1 MKWKSVI
8 IISIILS
15 CVLSGWS
22 AQEQT
27 PLPEKYRRWLKEEVV
42 YIITPAEKEVF
53 PQLET
58 NRERDFFIR
67 EFWAHRDPTP
77 GSERNEFRDEH
88 LRRIEYA
95 NQHFGREDASQ
106 GWRTDRG
113 RIFIT
118 LGEPR
123 RKTRFEGGVGE
134 SYPTEIWYFD
144 GNPRLGEPP
153 QFRLLFFQPSGVG
166 SYKLYS
172 HIADGPR
179 SLTPLISMY
188 DTSNPEHADQVAYNL
203 LYSRVAPE
211 LAFASWSSF
220 PSADGRRSLE
230 HNHDRISSAKL
241 TEEVRVF
248 PQHKVEDDYAYEFLE
263 HKASVK
269 VSYSVNRIDC
279 RYQVDVL
286 RDPSGIF
293 FVNYVL
299 EPETLS
305 LDVYQN
311 RYFTNIR
318 NTVRVTDDRDA
329 TVFQEERIFP
339 LELTKEQLDQ
349 LGKRP
354 FHVYD
359 SFPLVTGDYTLH
371 VLMEN
376 TVSKEFFSLERKIR
390 VPKPEVL
397 TMGPLILTHRVKK
410 GSPYKDMNKP
420 FLMGDLQIYP
430 SPIKE
435 FSNRQTLYVF
445 FQIYGLDADW
455 SKGGILHA
463 RIRGAEAL
471 AEDTR
476 HPLKEFDGSQD
487 FQLEFPLGSLV
498 PGDYALEVELADEGG
513 QEVLSAAKPFKVVL
527 DSRPE
532 SWAVSQTSPAA
543 TDPLYAYV
551 LGLQWLNLGEIEK
564 ARPLLAEAFA
574 SDPEA
579 LDYSLAYARTFL
591 LAKEWNRVK
600 EILMPFIEEGIGD
613 FDLYAYL
620 GRAHQEEK
628 LWKEAISFYRQALS
642 QDGNIVEVLNAIGEC
657 YRQSGD
663 EQEARRVWTKSLELL
678 PDQPLIREKLDSAA
692 KHPV

>member
-1 MKWKSVI
+1 MNWKSAVI
-8 IISIILS
+8 VMFIS
-15 CVLSGWS
+15 CVSAGWS
-22 AQEQT
+22 DQEKE

-53 PQLET
+53 FRLES

-95 NQHFGREDASQ
+95 SRHFGKEDASQ

-123 RKTRFEGGVGE
+123 MKTRFEGGVGE
-134 SYPTEIWYFD
+134 SFPIEIWYFD

-153 QFRLLFFQPSGVG
+153 QFRLLFFQPNGVG

-172 HIADGPR
+172 HISDGPR

-188 DTSNPEHADQVAYNL
+188 DTKSIEHADQVAYNL
-203 LYSRVAPE
+203 LYSRVSPE

-220 PSADGRRSLE
+220 PSSDGRYSLE

-241 TEEVRVF
+241 TEDVRTF
-248 PQHKVEDDYAYEFLE
+248 PQHKVEDAYAYEFLE
-263 HKASVK
+263 NKASVK
-269 VSYSVNRIDC
+269 VSYSVNRIDGL
-279 RYQVDVL
+279 YQVEVL
-286 RDPSGIF
+286 RDPGGIF

-318 NTVRVTDDRDA
+318 NTVRVVDDGGA

-349 LGKRP
+349 LEERP

-359 SFPLVTGDYTLH
+359 SFPLVNGEYTLH

-376 TVSKEFFSLERKIR
+376 TVSKEFFSLEKRIR
-390 VPKPEVL
+390 VPKAEDMI
-397 TMGPLILTHRVKK
+397 MGPLILTHRVKK
-410 GSPYKDMNKP
+410 GSPYKEMNKP

-430 SPIKE
+430 SPRKE
-435 FSNRQTLYVF
+435 FTNRRKLHVF
-445 FQIYGLDADW
+445 FQIHGLDPEWKKA
-455 SKGGILHA
+455 GALVT
-463 RIRGAEAL
+463 RIRGAETSFVDA
-471 AEDTR
+471 R
-476 HPLKEFDGSQD
+476 RPLKEFEGLRD
-487 FQLEFPLGSLV
+487 FQLEFPLESYA
-498 PGDYALEVELADEGG
+498 PGDYSLEVALADAEGR
-513 QEVLSAAKPFKVVL
+513 EVLSAAEKFKVVP
-527 DSRPE
+527 DPRPE

-543 TDPLYAYV
+543 ADPVYAYV
-551 LGLQWLNLGEIEK
+551 LGLQWLNLGKIEES
-564 ARPLLAEAFA
+564 RPLLAEAYA

-591 LAKEWNRVK
+591 LEKEWNRVR
-600 EILMPFIEEGIGD
+600 EILTPFVEEGIGD
-613 FDLYAYL
+613 FDLYVYL
-620 GRAHQEEK
+620 GRVHQEEK
-628 LWKEAISFYRQALS
+628 SWSEAISFYRQALS
-642 QDGNIVEVLNAIGEC
+642 QDGNMVEVLNAIGEC
-657 YRQSGD
+657 HHQSGD
-663 EQEARRVWTKSLELL
+663 IEEARRVWAKSLELL
-678 PDQPLIREKLDSAA
+678 PEQPFIRQKLDSA
-692 KHPV
+692 KKEPS

>member
-1 MKWKSVI
+1 MISRSVI
-8 IISIILS
+8 VIFMLMS
-15 CVLSGWS
+15 CGLFGWHV
-22 AQEQT
+22 QEQA
-27 PLPEKYRRWLKEEVV
+27 PVSEKYRKWLEEEVA
-42 YIITPAEKEVF
+42 YIITPAEKKVF
-53 PQLET
+53 SQLET
-58 NRERDFFIR
+58 DRERDYFIR

-95 NQHFGREDASQ
+95 NRQFGKEDASQ

-113 RIFIT
+113 RIYIT

-123 RKTRFEGGVGE
+123 LKTKFIGGVGDN
-134 SYPTEIWYFD
+134 YPAEIWYYD

-172 HIADGPR
+172 HLSDGPR

-188 DTSNPEHADQVAYNL
+188 DTSDPENADQVAYNI
-203 LYSRVAPE
+203 LYSQVSPE

-220 PSADGRRSLE
+220 PSTDGQRSLV

-241 TEEVRVF
+241 TEEVRTY
-248 PQHKVEDDYAYEFLE
+248 PHHKVEDDYAYEFLE
-263 HKASVK
+263 HKTSVK
-269 VSYSVNRIDC
+269 VSYSANRIDSF
-279 RYQVDVL
+279 YQINVL
-286 RDPSGIF
+286 QDPSGIF

-299 EPETLS
+299 EPESLS
-305 LDVYQN
+305 LDLYEN

-318 NTVRVTDDRDA
+318 NSVRVTDDHDV

-354 FHVYD
+354 FHIYD
-359 SFPLVTGDYTLH
+359 SFPMIPGEFTFH

-376 TVSKEFFSLERKIR
+376 TVSKEFYSLERKIR
-390 VPKPEVL
+390 VPDTEEL
-397 TMGPLILTHRVKK
+397 SMGPLILTDRMKK
-410 GSPYKDMNKP
+410 GSPYKEMNKP

-430 SPIKE
+430 SPVKT
-435 FSNRQTLYVF
+435 FSNRRPLIVF
-445 FQIYGLDADW
+445 FQILGLD
-455 SKGGILHA
+455 SGLKQGGILHA
-463 RIRGAEAL
+463 RILSAETVAV
-471 AEDTR
+471 DVSR
-476 HPLKEFDGSQD
+476 PLSGFKGIRD
-487 FQLEFPLGSLV
+487 FQLEFPLGSIV
-498 PGDYALEVELADEGG
+498 PGDYTLEVALADASGREI
-513 QEVLSAAKPFKVVL
+513 LSAAEPFEVVL

-543 TDPLYAYV
+543 TDPVYAYV

-564 ARPLLAEAFA
+564 AQPLLAEAFT

-591 LAKEWNRVK
+591 LAEEWNRVK
-600 EILMPFIEEGIGD
+600 EILMPFVEEGIGD

-620 GRAHQEEK
+620 GRAHQEEES
-628 LWKEAISFYRQALS
+628 WKEAISFYRQALS
-642 QDGNIVEVLNAIGEC
+642 QDGNIVEILNAIGEC
-657 YRQSGD
+657 YLQSGD
-663 EQEARRVWTKSLELL
+663 KEEARRVWTKSLELL
-678 PDQPLIREKLDSAA
+678 PDQPIVRGKRDSTA
-692 KHPV
+692 KDSN

>member
-1 MKWKSVI
+1 MNWKSVVVVVLFVSC
-8 IISIILS
+8 IS
-15 CVLSGWS
+15 SGWS
-22 AQEQT
+22 DQEQA
-27 PLPEKYRRWLKEEVV
+27 PLPEKYRRWLEEEVV

-53 PQLET
+53 SKLET

-95 NQHFGREDASQ
+95 NRHFGKEDASR

-123 RKTRFEGGVGE
+123 LKTRFEGGVGE
-134 SYPTEIWYFD
+134 TYPIEIWYFD

-153 QFRLLFFQPSGVG
+153 QFRLLFFQPNGVG

-172 HIADGPR
+172 HISDGPR
-179 SLTPLISMY
+179 SLTPLMSMY
-188 DTSNPEHADQVAYNL
+188 ATKNLEDADQVAYNL
-203 LYSRVAPE
+203 LYSRVSPE

-220 PSADGRRSLE
+220 PSADGRYSLE
-230 HNHDRISSAKL
+230 HNHDRISSARL
-241 TEEVRVF
+241 TEEVRTF
-248 PQHKVEDDYAYEFLE
+248 PQRKVEDDYAYEFLE
-263 HKASVK
+263 NKASVK
-269 VSYSVNRIDC
+269 VSYSVNRIDGLY
-279 RYQVDVL
+279 RIEVM
-286 RDPSGIF
+286 RDPGGMF

-318 NTVRVTDDRDA
+318 NTVRVVDDGGA

-339 LELTKEQLDQ
+339 IELTKEQLDQ

-359 SFPLVTGDYTLH
+359 SFPLVNGDFTLH

-376 TVSKEFFSLERKIR
+376 TVSKEFFSLEKKIR
-390 VPKPEVL
+390 VPKSEEMV
-397 TMGPLILTHRVKK
+397 MGPLILTHRVKK
-410 GSPYKDMNKP
+410 GSPYKEMNKP

-430 SPIKE
+430 SPRKE
-435 FSNRQTLYVF
+435 FTNRRKLHAF
-445 FQIYGLDADW
+445 FQIHGLDPEWKKDGA
-455 SKGGILHA
+455 LHI
-463 RIRGAEAL
+463 RIRGAETIFS
-471 AEDTR
+471 DTR
-476 HPLKEFDGSQD
+476 RHLKEFEGLRD
-487 FQLEFPLGSLV
+487 FQLELPLESLT
-498 PGDYALEVELADEGG
+498 PGDYSLEVVLADAEGR
-513 QEVLSAAKPFKVVL
+513 EVLSSAETFKVVP
-527 DSRPE
+527 DPRPE

-543 TDPLYAYV
+543 ADPVYAYV
-551 LGLQWLNLGEIEK
+551 LGLQWLNLGKIEK
-564 ARPLLAEAFA
+564 ARPLLAEAYA

-591 LAKEWNRVK
+591 LEKEWTRVK
-600 EILMPFIEEGIGD
+600 EILTPFVEEGIGD

-620 GRAHQEEK
+620 GRVHQEEK
-628 LWKEAISFYRQALS
+628 SWHEAIAFYRQALS
-642 QDGNIVEVLNAIGEC
+642 QEGNIVEVLNAIGEC
-657 YRQSGD
+657 YHQSGD
-663 EQEARRVWTKSLELL
+663 KEEARRVWTKSLELL
-678 PDQPLIREKLDSAA
+678 PGQPLIREKLDSLE
-692 KHPV
+692 KDPS